1 MAAPPPQSPSPATA
15 HSCCA
20 IAGKPVFSA
29 LFLPMPFL
37 SRIFRKEPASASV
50 HTAIAV
56 PSHSRWFSF
65 GEIHATERRI
75 LPEFFDGKS
84 PSKNPSLYMYYRDF
98 IVRRFRE
105 NPARKISF
113 TEVRRSLVGDVGS
126 GARVFDFLETW
137 GLINYTGSEK
147 QGQRVAWRIRRR
159 GGRMREQATGW
170 GAVKSF
176 CTTCKSEC
184 NIVCFATEKVP
195 DLILCAR
202 CFVRGSFR
210 GGLTHADFKRVD
222 VSSSSEEKKRDW
234 TDKDSCHLLEKVAEH
249 VGGGKSERDCVMRF
263 IRLPFAEQF
272 VEPLRWN
279 VVQSSAL
286 KQMRLSPLADASNPI
301 MSQVAFLATIAGS
314 EIAEAASKAA
324 IAALDEVNGDGSL
337 LEDVRDSGAIDGDAD
352 DDHKMSKGQEA
363 AVIGE
368 ARALLE
374 KEQHNIEES
383 SLGLWRFRFHNSSLS
398 ERHESSNHRFPLM
411 ALALAMQ
418 MKEMLEKII
427 HFEELELLMEREWLQ
442 LQHLKTLLFVD
453 QLNFLQQRSRPKS
466 KMVGRRWF

>member
-1 MAAPPPQSPSPATA
+1 MAAPPPQSPSPATPTPA
-15 HSCCA
+15 APSP
-20 IAGKPVFSA
+20 GSQSSSA
-29 LFLPMPFL
+29 PLPSHGLTQAAVKNEAPTTNSAKEKSPSSL
-37 SRIFRKEPASASV
+37 GSSAKEPASASV

-126 GARVFDFLETW
+126 VRRVFDFLETW

-147 QGQRVAWRIRRR
+147 QGAKGGVEDKEKR
-159 GGRMREQATGW
+159 GTDEGAGNGL

-234 TDKDSCHLLEKVAEH
+234 TDKDVLHLLEALLLFGDDWKKVAEH

-272 VEPLRWN
+272 VEPLGSQTYAQYHQEDDHGDTKTGGGN

-352 DDHKMSKGQEA
+352 GKGTFLGR
-363 AVIGE
+363 I
-368 ARALLE
+368 LE
-374 KEQHNIEES
+374 IHLILHEIVGHSLKLILS
-383 SLGLWRFRFHNSSLS
+383 SSYY
-398 ERHESSNHRFPLM
+398 
-411 ALALAMQ
+411 
-418 MKEMLEKII
+418 
-427 HFEELELLMEREWLQ
+427 
-442 LQHLKTLLFVD
+442 
-453 QLNFLQQRSRPKS
+453 
-466 KMVGRRWF
+466 